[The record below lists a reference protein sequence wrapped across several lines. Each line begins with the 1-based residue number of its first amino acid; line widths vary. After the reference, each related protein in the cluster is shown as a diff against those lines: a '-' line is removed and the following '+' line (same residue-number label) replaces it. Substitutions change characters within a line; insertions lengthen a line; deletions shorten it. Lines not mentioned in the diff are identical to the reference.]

1 MEYLLDTNAAC
12 ALWDSLH
19 PFHGEARKF
28 WDNLK
33 AEDGIY
39 ISRITVAEIEYG
51 LKVAL
56 ATDVKRRAEVQRKM
70 ASFAVREIGQ
80 HTTGPYSD
88 IRSALFLKYGERDG
102 RGRVKQ
108 KRPEQ
113 LVDRTAA
120 RALGTQENDIWIA
133 AIAVEYNLTLVTD
146 DRMAHIKEV
155 CADRLQ
161 IVALKL
167 SI

>member
-1 MEYLLDTNAAC
+1 MEYLLDTNAAS

-19 PFHGEARKF
+19 PYHNDADILLKS
-28 WDNLK
+28 LK

-39 ISRITVAEIEYG
+39 ISRVSVAEIQYG

-56 ATDVKRRAEVQRKM
+56 AADITRRAEVERQM
-70 ASFAVREIGQ
+70 ASFSVREIGE

-88 IRSALFLKYGERDG
+88 IRSALFLKYGGRNA

-113 LVDRTAA
+113 LIDQTTA
-120 RALGTQENDIWIA
+120 RALGIQENDIWIA
-133 AIAVEYNLTLVTD
+133 AIAIEYNLTLVTD
-146 DRMAHIKEV
+146 DRLAHIKEV
-155 CADRLQ
+155 CGDRLQ
-161 IVALKL
+161 IVRWKR
-167 SI
+167 